1 MREPL
6 GMCGVRLEAR
16 VHIVTAAAAAAQNI
30 IKCCTRCDLE
40 VLDIVLEPLASGEA
54 VLEEDEKGL
63 GVALVDIGGG
73 TTDIAIFTDG
83 AVAHTSVIPIGG
95 HQLTSDIAFGLRTPP
110 HEAEKIKIRSG
121 CALSA
126 MVGEDETL
134 EVASVGGRAPRV
146 LSRHTLCRD
155 IIQPRIEEIF
165 SFVKAEIIRLGCE
178 DMLASGAVITGGTT
192 QLAGMTELGEEILGI
207 PVRRGA
213 PKGVGGLAEVVR
225 NAAFSTAVGLV
236 QYGVAR
242 QAGGSPERRRAQAQR
257 RPVLAPAPLAV
268 ERVLARAARIAALR
282 RHAVRRQTAATFETS
297 SAAAIGL
304 VRWSLHPAA
313 RQAARC
319 SGDALAVSATI
330 GRQNPAARSRL
341 VAPARRARACGCPSG
356 SARNP
361 RASAFAIASSPS
373 VARPT
378 MAPSPSPAA
387 WHSASRTSSS
397 SSATRTR
404 SPSSGR
410 ARTGA
415 TGVRSPLPKRDLD
428 GRRRAER
435 NREPERRSLA
445 FAAREQADVAPQ
457 PLREPLRERQA
468 DPGPP
473 EPLRRPIG
481 RPGRTARRC
490 GSRASDGMPMPVI
503 LDVDRQLAPP
513 AAARA
518 RRSRPGR

>member
-1 MREPL
+1 MSGCEISQVYVGIAGGHIKGVNSTGTVAIKDKEVRPGDVAKVLELARAIALPVDRHIIHVLPQEYKIDGQDGVREPL

-95 HQLTSDIAFGLRTPP
+95 HQVTSDIAFGLRTPP

-121 CALSA
+121 CALSG
-126 MVGEDETL
+126 MVGEAETL

-155 IIQPRIEEIF
+155 IIQPRIEEVF

-225 NAAFSTAVGLV
+225 NATFSTAV
-236 QYGVAR
+236 A
-242 QAGGSPERRRAQAQR
+242 
-257 RPVLAPAPLAV
+257 
-268 ERVLARAARIAALR
+268 
-282 RHAVRRQTAATFETS
+282 
-297 SAAAIGL
+297 
-304 VRWSLHPAA
+304 
-313 RQAARC
+313 
-319 SGDALAVSATI
+319 SAT
-330 GRQNPAARSRL
+330 GFRVNWAPMASASSSRSRL
-341 VAPARRARACGCPSG
+341 TARAMSRVTSG
-356 SARNP
+356 PRSQVRIQIGNRIISSARK
-361 RASAFAIASSPS
+361 AISSDFSSPS
-373 VARPT
+373 RRKPKPNTIWVT
-378 MAPSPSPAA
+378 PS
-387 WHSASRTSSS
+387 
-397 SSATRTR
+397 
-404 SPSSGR
+404 
-410 ARTGA
+410 
-415 TGVRSPLPKRDLD
+415 D
-428 GRRRAER
+428 
-435 NREPERRSLA
+435 
-445 FAAREQADVAPQ
+445 
-457 PLREPLRERQA
+457 
-468 DPGPP
+468 
-473 EPLRRPIG
+473 
-481 RPGRTARRC
+481 
-490 GSRASDGMPMPVI
+490 
-503 LDVDRQLAPP
+503 
-513 AAARA
+513 
-518 RRSRPGR
+518 

>member
-1 MREPL
+1 MPRKSSDIVVGLDIGTTKIAAVVGEIGPDGLDIIGVGTHPSRGLKKGVIVNIDSTVASIKQAILEAESMSGCEISQVYVGIAGGHIKGVNSTGTVAIKDKEVRPGDVAKVLELARAIALPVDRHIIHVLPQEYKIDGQDGVREPL

-121 CALSA
+121 CALSG
-126 MVGEDETL
+126 MVAEDETL

-155 IIQPRIEEIF
+155 IIQPRIEEVF

-236 QYGVAR
+236 QYGISR
-242 QAGGSPERRRAQAQR
+242 QAGD
-257 RPVLAPAPLAV
+257 RP
-268 ERVLARAARIAALR
+268 
-282 RHAVRRQTAATFETS
+282 
-297 SAAAIGL
+297 
-304 VRWSLHPAA
+304 
-313 RQAARC
+313 
-319 SGDALAVSATI
+319 SGDVPKRSSGLF
-330 GRQNPAARSRL
+330 SRL
-341 VAPARRARACGCPSG
+341 
-356 SARNP
+356 
-361 RASAFAIASSPS
+361 
-373 VARPT
+373 
-378 MAPSPSPAA
+378 
-387 WHSASRTSSS
+387 
-397 SSATRTR
+397 
-404 SPSSGR
+404 
-410 ARTGA
+410 
-415 TGVRSPLPKRDLD
+415 
-428 GRRRAER
+428 
-435 NREPERRSLA
+435 RRSLSNA
-445 FAAREQADVAPQ
+445 F
-457 PLREPLRERQA
+457 
-468 DPGPP
+468 
-473 EPLRRPIG
+473 
-481 RPGRTARRC
+481 
-490 GSRASDGMPMPVI
+490 
-503 LDVDRQLAPP
+503 
-513 AAARA
+513 
-518 RRSRPGR
+518 

>member
-1 MREPL
+1 
-6 GMCGVRLEAR
+6 MCGVRLEAR

-121 CALSA
+121 CALSG
-126 MVGEDETL
+126 MVAEDETL

-155 IIQPRIEEIF
+155 IIQPRIEEVF

-236 QYGVAR
+236 QYGISR
-242 QAGGSPERRRAQAQR
+242 QAGD
-257 RPVLAPAPLAV
+257 RP
-268 ERVLARAARIAALR
+268 
-282 RHAVRRQTAATFETS
+282 
-297 SAAAIGL
+297 
-304 VRWSLHPAA
+304 
-313 RQAARC
+313 
-319 SGDALAVSATI
+319 SGDVPKRSSGLF
-330 GRQNPAARSRL
+330 SRL
-341 VAPARRARACGCPSG
+341 
-356 SARNP
+356 
-361 RASAFAIASSPS
+361 
-373 VARPT
+373 
-378 MAPSPSPAA
+378 
-387 WHSASRTSSS
+387 
-397 SSATRTR
+397 
-404 SPSSGR
+404 
-410 ARTGA
+410 
-415 TGVRSPLPKRDLD
+415 
-428 GRRRAER
+428 
-435 NREPERRSLA
+435 RRSLSNA
-445 FAAREQADVAPQ
+445 F
-457 PLREPLRERQA
+457 
-468 DPGPP
+468 
-473 EPLRRPIG
+473 
-481 RPGRTARRC
+481 
-490 GSRASDGMPMPVI
+490 
-503 LDVDRQLAPP
+503 
-513 AAARA
+513 
-518 RRSRPGR
+518 